1 MILRNLIVAGAGL
14 NERGPRQQSALHMA
28 AEREDGAVLTSI
40 LLDAGADWSALDDC
54 GNSALHTAARLCHVG
69 VAQVL
74 LTQSQ
79 VDAESRNMR
88 GQNPLHLAAGSGRDT
103 SASLLSLFLQCMSQY
118 PINAPDIDGNSRI
131 TRLASFLVHAT
142 CSILFVFFS
151 LLNSSSFIGLHERKR
166 GLVQSSRS
174 SRCMFGRYQ

>member
-142 CSILFVFFS
+142 CSILFFFLS
-151 LLNSSSFIGLHERKR
+151 
-166 GLVQSSRS
+166 
-174 SRCMFGRYQ
+174 